1 MKRKS
6 RLTFRPRSGVSQG
19 PGRKQV
25 ADRDRSLSRD
35 DEVLFIIVWAV
46 LGKSNKEC

>member
-25 ADRDRSLSRD
+25 AETGHRVEI